1 MTQEL
6 KKKLLNVVALSG
18 LVAASFPVSEV
29 LQHQATPAVYAQE
42 DQSAPDDEEL
52 PDAVDLAAIKAVN
65 KSSKTSRMLIK
76 RHLTMV
82 KMKLVLRTQ
91 LSSPKMRGKRN

>member
-52 PDAVDLAAIKAVN
+52 PDAVDLAAIKAAEGA
-65 KSSKTSRMLIK
+65 IK
-76 RHLTMV
+76 AKQLW
-82 KMKLVLRTQ
+82 RTQ
-91 LSSPKMRGKRN
+91 MGM